1 MYADTGLLL
10 PYMQNFYQDIQQL
23 EDYCNYQKN
32 NASMNNII
40 QTSTISEYDLGGEGD
55 LFKAPEPII
64 ELPLVGPDPMTA
76 AISMISCGEEV
87 ISSQGLKV
95 ADIESIQ
102 TDQLLSE
109 VFYECKKDLMEK
121 AAIEAPLSEI
131 LDIKIPVL
139 RINENQIEE
148 NKLLPDAPLPKS
160 VSSGCLSKIE
170 WVQGA
175 AVKPNFLDFSGVDL
189 GTVYGMRRAYSE
201 GDIKTLGN
209 GNMGVIH
216 SPLDRPLIIS
226 SCTTEDRREK
236 LSSMLAGRLLQTVN
250 QGSEEGF
257 TGALGIQD
265 FYVKL
270 SGILK
275 IDLDYELLNFIH
287 QRNLISQMPSL
298 KRRKLGD
305 SAGQDDDSAA
315 STRKKRKLNGYYPLN
330 LLGEVATRIIPF
342 GLRGILGSSNM
353 DSDKGFAASWC
364 TKVSCSPPGEVESE
378 PKSKARDSTRANNR
392 TVEVSRPPLVRTT
405 RGRVQVLP
413 SRFNDSVIDSGRK
426 ESKISLRDY
435 SFDGDIQSDNQTTRR
450 DKDREKL
457 SFRTPKTCS
466 SNVKKQRTEERIG
479 YTSRKYAT
487 LCEEEDG
494 GQLGLRRT

>member
-1 MYADTGLLL
+1 
-10 PYMQNFYQDIQQL
+10 MQNFYQDIQQL

-64 ELPLVGPDPMTA
+64 ELPLGGLDPMTA

-148 NKLLPDAPLPKS
+148 KKLLPDAPLPKS
-160 VSSGCLSKIE
+160 VSSGCLSSIE

-236 LSSMLAGRLLQTVN
+236 LSRYRNKKTKRNFGRKIKYACRKALADSQPRIRGRFAKT
-250 QGSEEGF
+250 E
-257 TGALGIQD
+257 
-265 FYVKL
+265 
-270 SGILK
+270 
-275 IDLDYELLNFIH
+275 
-287 QRNLISQMPSL
+287 
-298 KRRKLGD
+298 
-305 SAGQDDDSAA
+305 
-315 STRKKRKLNGYYPLN
+315 
-330 LLGEVATRIIPF
+330 
-342 GLRGILGSSNM
+342 
-353 DSDKGFAASWC
+353 DSD
-364 TKVSCSPPGEVESE
+364 
-378 PKSKARDSTRANNR
+378 
-392 TVEVSRPPLVRTT
+392 VSRR
-405 RGRVQVLP
+405 Q
-413 SRFNDSVIDSGRK
+413 
-426 ESKISLRDY
+426 
-435 SFDGDIQSDNQTTRR
+435 
-450 DKDREKL
+450 
-457 SFRTPKTCS
+457 
-466 SNVKKQRTEERIG
+466 
-479 YTSRKYAT
+479 
-487 LCEEEDG
+487 
-494 GQLGLRRT
+494 